1 MASFISYV
9 SLSEGK
15 FVATIV
21 FHEMGK
27 RGIFLA
33 KKLRLSTYGW
43 EGDKTAQQDT
53 EFHLYVGTHIFFW
66 GNMFTIVHL
75 WHPPIKHEQ
84 TWGNIWFVSRRTCVF
99 VFWRKKIYGETPG
112 ILLRHR
118 ILSGISETKNQTN
131 ATGPTPCYFFT
142 QVDMGLSENS
152 VPQKTQ
158 WFWIIIPT
166 KYPY

>member
-53 EFHLYVGTHIFFW
+53 EFHLYVGTHIFF
-66 GNMFTIVHL
+66 
-75 WHPPIKHEQ
+75 
-84 TWGNIWFVSRRTCVF
+84 
-99 VFWRKKIYGETPG
+99 
-112 ILLRHR
+112 
-118 ILSGISETKNQTN
+118 
-131 ATGPTPCYFFT
+131 
-142 QVDMGLSENS
+142 
-152 VPQKTQ
+152 
-158 WFWIIIPT
+158 
-166 KYPY
+166 